1 MDRTLVEIEDAR
13 RMVLDCVRPLDAEE
27 VPLRNALGRVL
38 AEEIIAPEPVPGF
51 DNSAMDGYAVR
62 AADTQGAE
70 SDPVVLRLT
79 AESSAGHPA
88 SVPLGEGEA
97 IAISTGAMVPEEADA
112 VVRAED
118 AASHEG
124 EVEIRAEVEPGRNI
138 RRSGEDIQAGE
149 TVLGRGALIGPA
161 ELGVIG

>member
-38 AEEIIAPEPVPGF
+38 AEEIVAREPVPGF

-62 AADTQGAE
+62 AADPQGAAE
-70 SDPVVLRLT
+70 RDPVVLRLT

-124 EVEIRAEVEPGRNI
+124 QVEIRTEVEPGRNI

-149 TVLGRGALIGPA
+149 
-161 ELGVIG
+161 